1 MMMQGDLCQRIYY
14 ISGRGGERRKEKR
27 ERRKRFLA
35 FQKRSQRHL
44 AVISAKV
51 HQTSDRVCLTEKS
64 KGVNSVTVS

>member
-1 MMMQGDLCQRIYY
+1 MMPSKVICIEGFIIYH
-14 ISGRGGERRKEKR
+14 GERGEKEKGRKR

-51 HQTSDRVCLTEKS
+51 HQTSDRVRLK
-64 KGVNSVTVS
+64 KKK

>member
-1 MMMQGDLCQRIYY
+1 MMPSKVICIEGFIIYQ
-14 ISGRGGERRKEKR
+14 GERREKEKGRKR

-51 HQTSDRVCLTEKS
+51 HQTSDRVRLK
-64 KGVNSVTVS
+64 KKK